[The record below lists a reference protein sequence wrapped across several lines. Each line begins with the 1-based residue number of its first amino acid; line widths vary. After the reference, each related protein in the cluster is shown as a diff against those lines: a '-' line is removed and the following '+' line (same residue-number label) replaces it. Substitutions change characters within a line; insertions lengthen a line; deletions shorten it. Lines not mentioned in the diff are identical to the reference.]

1 MSLKSCKSVYSG
13 ISLSMKKWD
22 FIVLAYGYAVD
33 YRYSIPPQYG
43 CVTMTPTCKDG
54 HACGDKSWLFQISHE
69 DEQPISAH
77 NTAEQTQD
85 MSHVFMKAW
94 VLLTEHPLF
103 QFLYVQWSAP
113 GYRQT
118 DRLTRWTGLTPVLA
132 LTQSCCLLSGYIHTL
147 VSQCGQTSD
156 YSSSSIGLGH
166 TMGKTSLII
175 PCSINSVCP
184 VSVFQDNHCKWWHGH
199 LTSMST
205 WVIWS
210 YFAYYFWARH

>member
-118 DRLTRWTGLTPVLA
+118 VRLTRLDWTHSCVGLDSVLLPVVRIYSHISEPVWA
-132 LTQSCCLLSGYIHTL
+132 DQWLLLFIHRP
-147 VSQCGQTSD
+147 GP
-156 YSSSSIGLGH
+156 H
-166 TMGKTSLII
+166 HGKDF
-175 PCSINSVCP
+175 PHNSM
-184 VSVFQDNHCKWWHGH
+184 QYK
-199 LTSMST
+199 
-205 WVIWS
+205 
-210 YFAYYFWARH
+210 